1 MNFSLSEI
9 KESGEKNI
17 NRKIISRLNLKKEND
32 NIVKYNFIEEAK
44 KNKEIIWNGI
54 ANDKIKVVIG
64 ARSSDVQ
71 DSTLIF
77 KEKVFLENFTYNNS
91 DNKFNL
97 SQYTKII
104 EENLIEKISK
114 DMVIFLNS

>member
-1 MNFSLSEI
+1 
-9 KESGEKNI
+9 
-17 NRKIISRLNLKKEND
+17 
-32 NIVKYNFIEEAK
+32 
-44 KNKEIIWNGI
+44 
-54 ANDKIKVVIG
+54 
-64 ARSSDVQ
+64 VQ